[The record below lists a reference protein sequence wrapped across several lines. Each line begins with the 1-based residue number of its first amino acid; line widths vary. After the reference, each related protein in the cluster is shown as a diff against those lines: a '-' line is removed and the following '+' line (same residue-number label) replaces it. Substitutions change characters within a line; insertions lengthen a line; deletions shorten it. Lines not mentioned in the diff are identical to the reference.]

1 MKSVVVDQ
9 RAFDWQGSQA
19 PRHSLTDTVIYEM
32 HVGGF
37 TKHPSSGIEESKRGG
52 TFAGVIEK
60 IPPYLKS
67 LGVTAVELMPIQ
79 QFDIDDAPEGRK
91 NYWGYSPINFFAVHA
106 GYSVEKDPLAAITE
120 FKTLVRELHKAD
132 IEVILDVVFN
142 HTAEGDES
150 GPTFCFKGLQNGGV
164 LHRR

>member
-1 MKSVVVDQ
+1 MKCMSAVLPNILRRV
-9 RAFDWQGSQA
+9 SK
-19 PRHSLTDTVIYEM
+19 SLN
-32 HVGGF
+32 
-37 TKHPSSGIEESKRGG
+37 GG

-60 IPPYLKS
+60 IPYLKS

-79 QFDIDDAPEGRK
+79 QFDVDDAPEGRK

-150 GPTFCFKGLQNGGV
+150 GPTFCFKGLQNGAYYIVDKKSGQYANYSGCGNTCNANTV
-164 LHRR
+164 Y